1 MLNAF
6 DKLNQTI
13 EIMVQIVQSESL
25 TSAFKDL
32 FLTRKD
38 RLQELE
44 LKIIHNFLKKALLD
58 NSLLPKAL
66 VMKYILTTLRKNK
79 KRAKEEYQRIYGV
92 YLLSVLFVV
101 FENKKSKDALL
112 TVLKSNDLEWY
123 QDAVKQIN
131 SYFSPDKITDTRLQA
146 QFKLGMN
153 EEEDNY
159 KFRCKSLATIYNFFV
174 VDDEKVFISPGHLQ
188 DLCRF
193 ITDDDTYSVEH
204 FIINDSENRETI
216 VTVEGEDHTYQYES
230 SFFRKHVNSM
240 FNYIFISQRVNS
252 ALKNYWLPEK
262 LSIIEREYDATI
274 QCAYSRMILQK
285 VKALSLNI
293 M

>member
-1 MLNAF
+1 M
-6 DKLNQTI
+6 
-13 EIMVQIVQSESL
+13 
-25 TSAFKDL
+25 

-159 KFRCKSLATIYNFFV
+159 KFRCKSLATMMQ
-174 VDDEKVFISPGHLQ
+174 P
-188 DLCRF
+188 
-193 ITDDDTYSVEH
+193 
-204 FIINDSENRETI
+204 
-216 VTVEGEDHTYQYES
+216 
-230 SFFRKHVNSM
+230 
-240 FNYIFISQRVNS
+240 FNVH
-252 ALKNYWLPEK
+252 
-262 LSIIEREYDATI
+262 
-274 QCAYSRMILQK
+274 ILE
-285 VKALSLNI
+285 
-293 M
+293 

>member
-101 FENKKSKDALL
+101 FEKEK
-112 TVLKSNDLEWY
+112 Y
-123 QDAVKQIN
+123 MIN
-131 SYFSPDKITDTRLQA
+131 IIQNL
-146 QFKLGMN
+146 KLGGGIIVA
-153 EEEDNY
+153 
-159 KFRCKSLATIYNFFV
+159 SLKEANNNV
-174 VDDEKVFISPGHLQ
+174 
-188 DLCRF
+188 
-193 ITDDDTYSVEH
+193 
-204 FIINDSENRETI
+204 
-216 VTVEGEDHTYQYES
+216 
-230 SFFRKHVNSM
+230 
-240 FNYIFISQRVNS
+240 
-252 ALKNYWLPEK
+252 
-262 LSIIEREYDATI
+262 
-274 QCAYSRMILQK
+274 
-285 VKALSLNI
+285 
-293 M
+293 

>member
-1 MLNAF
+1 MSCEFVFELRRLSKLSAEAVQNIDRFDPLKEYMHITRNTETDFRSLLSKISGVHHMLNAF

-174 VDDEKVFISPGHLQ
+174 VDDEKVLSRQDIYRIYVDLLQ
-188 DLCRF
+188 MMIR
-193 ITDDDTYSVEH
+193 
-204 FIINDSENRETI
+204 
-216 VTVEGEDHTYQYES
+216 
-230 SFFRKHVNSM
+230 
-240 FNYIFISQRVNS
+240 
-252 ALKNYWLPEK
+252 
-262 LSIIEREYDATI
+262 I
-274 QCAYSRMILQK
+274 Q
-285 VKALSLNI
+285 
-293 M
+293 

>member
-101 FENKKSKDALL
+101 FEKEK
-112 TVLKSNDLEWY
+112 Y
-123 QDAVKQIN
+123 MIN
-131 SYFSPDKITDTRLQA
+131 IIQNL
-146 QFKLGMN
+146 KLGG
-153 EEEDNY
+153 DIIVA
-159 KFRCKSLATIYNFFV
+159 SLKEANNNV
-174 VDDEKVFISPGHLQ
+174 
-188 DLCRF
+188 
-193 ITDDDTYSVEH
+193 
-204 FIINDSENRETI
+204 
-216 VTVEGEDHTYQYES
+216 
-230 SFFRKHVNSM
+230 
-240 FNYIFISQRVNS
+240 
-252 ALKNYWLPEK
+252 
-262 LSIIEREYDATI
+262 
-274 QCAYSRMILQK
+274 
-285 VKALSLNI
+285 
-293 M
+293 